1 MCLAATLG
9 TRVGLS
15 FPFRERFFSFHHWNE
30 LSFHIGIPALDTT
43 ISGLLVVVE
52 LRSFWELVLQLNNL
66 IAFLTLDGWG
76 VVGLRWV
83 GVGSRGLGS
92 LGRGGSD
99 WRVLVWLVLVW
110 TGFC

>member
-43 ISGLLVVVE
+43 ISRLLVVVE
-52 LRSFWELVLQLNNL
+52 LRSFWERVLQLNNL
-66 IAFLTLDGWG
+66 IAFLTLDGGG
-76 VVGLRWV
+76 VVGLFHGIVVITVTTEVNVWV
-83 GVGSRGLGS
+83 
-92 LGRGGSD
+92 
-99 WRVLVWLVLVW
+99 
-110 TGFC
+110 FIF